1 MGRPGQA
8 FRKTAVLAAFV
19 LFAVPSWSH
28 EENEPRD
35 REREVRVERETREE
49 RRVREQEDRR
59 EREVRI
65 DNSGSGSAESDNSG
79 SGSSGS
85 ADRDDDRSVERHD
98 RDDAGRGSS
107 ARFEVERDTA
117 GRERVRREVLMVVN
131 GVRVI
136 NISIEGPDNFV
147 LAHV

>member
-8 FRKTAVLAAFV
+8 FRKTAVLAAFA

-65 DNSGSGSAESDNSG
+65 DNSGSGSVESENSG

-85 ADRDDDRSVERHD
+85 DDRDVIAAANVTIVTTLAEARPHGSKSSVTLQ
-98 RDDAGRGSS
+98 A
-107 ARFEVERDTA
+107 ANVC
-117 GRERVRREVLMVVN
+117 VVKC
-131 GVRVI
+131 
-136 NISIEGPDNFV
+136 
-147 LAHV
+147 